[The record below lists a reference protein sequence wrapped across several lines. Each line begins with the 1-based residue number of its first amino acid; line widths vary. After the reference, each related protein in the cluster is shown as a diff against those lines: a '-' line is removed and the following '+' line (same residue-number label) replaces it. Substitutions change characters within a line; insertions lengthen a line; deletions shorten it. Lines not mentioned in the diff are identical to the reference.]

1 MGVFRSSSSANLIL
15 DDRGIIILVGFQLS
29 KLKKS
34 VNVTIDKVNKRHSET
49 REIQI
54 DDRMHKN

>member
-1 MGVFRSSSSANLIL
+1 MGVFRLSSSANLVL

-54 DDRMHKN
+54 DD